1 MDKKGLQT
9 FATWSKQYLE
19 QQIELSLK
27 SLGIHS
33 DDDIRDAKRMGDV
46 TIIDGD
52 STSYPAELY
61 GKRDQIIKLV
71 KDAGY
76 NNIIE
81 EFAYTWFNR
90 FVALRF
96 MEVHGFLS
104 HGFRILS
111 NPSGGIEPEILKNLN
126 FVKGELKLDI
136 SICEDY
142 KQHGKLEE
150 LFRYVLIKQ
159 CNVLAERLPM
169 LFSIDMGYLDL
180 LLPQNLLKGETVIT
194 KLVEIPE
201 DVFLDDV
208 EIIGWMYQ
216 FYISSKKDAVYASKK
231 TITKDTLPAVTQL
244 FTPDWIVRYMAE
256 NSVGRIWMESY
267 PDSPIRTDMKY
278 YVDEAEQT
286 EEVQKKLEE
295 IRYKNVNPEDI
306 KIIEPCCG
314 SGHILVYVFD
324 LLFKMYEE
332 KGYLKRDIP
341 TLILRNNLTGLDVDK
356 RASQLAS
363 FALIM
368 KARSM
373 NNRFF
378 DDEYYEK
385 PHVYEIKD
393 SQLLLKMDYR
403 KQIHD
408 LNLLSP
414 EERELIYYI
423 VETFENGKTIGS
435 LLIVKPIDFEMLDNA
450 IEKIRSKA
458 VTTLFNVDFL
468 ERGVNRLKELSLLAK
483 VLSSKYDVMITNPPY
498 IGISSMEGPVKEY
511 TIEYYP
517 NSKTDMFAMFMETGL
532 VRNNGFTSMINMH
545 SWMFLSTYERLR
557 NELIKTSNVIVMA
570 HLGAHAFDS
579 IGGEVVQTTSFVF
592 RNAFIKGYTSNFD
605 RLVSGNSENEKM
617 SIFLSKQERYTNDQ
631 QIFSTIPNSPFIY
644 WLSNSAL
651 EAFSKHTLAFFAD
664 TKTGMQTCDNNRFL
678 RLWFEIASN
687 KACLHNANEDT
698 TKNTL
703 IKWIPYNKGGD
714 YRKWYG
720 NQEWLLNWASDGFE
734 VKQYAIQL
742 YKSMTRTIKNIPY
755 FYKET
760 ISWSK
765 VSSGNIAFRYYPQGF
780 IFDVAGCCIYSH
792 TMPLVGLL
800 AIINSK
806 VAKYYLSAL
815 SPTVNYEAGHVN
827 SIPIVKEAL
836 TPQTMSISQDCIRI
850 CKADWDSNETS
861 WDFEEHPFV
870 RWSHG
875 LWDVTAIG
883 ANMHYYYGYHPEVK
897 GPLELCYML
906 WQGECNDRFKKLKE
920 NEEEL
925 NRIFIDIYGLQYE
938 LTPDV
943 ADEDITVCKADLQR
957 DVKSFISYL
966 VGIVMG
972 RYSLDI
978 TGIAYAGGEWNIT
991 KYRSYQ
997 PDDDGIVPIY
1007 VGVGMEDGLTARI
1020 TELVKLIYGEESFK
1034 ENMDFI
1040 AEALGKANNESSIET
1055 LNRYLNDGFYADH
1068 LKIYQKRP
1076 IYWLFSSGKQK
1087 GFKCLV
1093 YMHRYNKDTLARINA
1108 KYYLPESTRQKIE
1121 LEDIEERIKGAE
1133 GKERIRLEKTRTKLF
1148 DRYNETIE
1156 YGQILD
1162 HMANQYIDIDLDDGV
1177 KVNYAKFQGVELVS
1191 DSGVKIKKDL
1201 LVPLK

>member
-1 MDKKGLQT
+1 MDKKSLQT
-9 FATWSKQYLE
+9 YATWSKQYLE

-27 SLGIHS
+27 SLGIHG
-33 DDDIRDAKRMGDV
+33 DDDIRDAKRVGDV
-46 TIIDGD
+46 TVIDGD

-71 KDAGY
+71 KESGY
-76 NNIIE
+76 KNIIE

-90 FVALRF
+90 LVALRF

-111 NPSGGIEPEILKNLN
+111 NLSGGIEPEILKNLN

-136 SICEDY
+136 AVCEEY
-142 KQHGKLEE
+142 KQQGKLEE

-159 CNVLAERLPM
+159 CNVLAARLPM
-169 LFSIDMGYLDL
+169 LFSVDMGYLDL

-194 KLVEIPE
+194 KLVEIHE
-201 DVFLDDV
+201 EVFLEDV

-267 PDSPIRTDMKY
+267 PESSLRADMKY
-278 YVDEAEQT
+278 YVEEAEQT
-286 EEVQKKLEE
+286 EEVQRKLED

-408 LNLLSP
+408 LNLLSQ

-435 LLIVKPIDFEMLDNA
+435 LLIVKPIDFELLDNA

-458 VTTLFNVDFL
+458 VSTLFNVDFL

-483 VLSSKYDVMITNPPY
+483 VLSSEYDVMITNPPY
-498 IGISSMEGPVKEY
+498 RPISSMESVV
-511 TIEYYP
+511 IEYASTFYP
-517 NSKTDMFAMFMETGL
+517 ESKYDMYSMFMETKLIKQDGIL
-532 VRNNGFTSMINMH
+532 AMINMQ
-545 SWMFLSTYERLR
+545 SWMFLSSFEKLR
-557 NELIKTSNVIVMA
+557 ISLLKTRSIVCMIQ
-570 HLGAHAFDS
+570 LGARAFEEIS
-579 IGGEVVQTTSFVF
+579 GEVVQTTCFVL
-592 RNAFIKGYTSNFD
+592 RNAASFNVISKFYKLSDEPTPKDKECSFLRRHGEYTSDAKRF
-605 RLVSGNSENEKM
+605 EKTPLHM
-617 SIFLSKQERYTNDQ
+617 IL
-631 QIFSTIPNSPFIY
+631 Y
-644 WLSNSAL
+644 WLTDPQIELLLGNKL
-651 EAFSKHTLAFFAD
+651 ESYVEIKQGAATS
-664 TKTGMQTCDNNRFL
+664 DNDRFL
-678 RLWFEIASN
+678 RIWYEVNISKIGFGLSKENAIKSEYKWF
-687 KACLHNANEDT
+687 
-698 TKNTL
+698 
-703 IKWIPYNKGGD
+703 PYNKGGTPIQ
-714 YRKWYG
+714 WYG
-720 NQEWLLNWASDGFE
+720 NQDYVVNYYKDGKEMKAFHEILNKEHPGGRLKNQEYYFREGFTWSTLSNTFAVRYCAQGSIFDTKGSMGFVSNKSDIHFFMGLLNSRVGRYWMKTLAPTLDFNPISLRQVP
-734 VKQYAIQL
+734 VK
-742 YKSMTRTIKNIPY
+742 
-755 FYKET
+755 
-760 ISWSK
+760 
-765 VSSGNIAFRYYPQGF
+765 
-780 IFDVAGCCIYSH
+780 
-792 TMPLVGLL
+792 MPENGLIESLVMDC
-800 AIINSK
+800 
-806 VAKYYLSAL
+806 
-815 SPTVNYEAGHVN
+815 
-827 SIPIVKEAL
+827 VKFAQE
-836 TPQTMSISQDCIRI
+836 
-850 CKADWDSNETS
+850 DWDSFEVS
-861 WDFEEHPFV
+861 WDYKEHPFV
-870 RWSHG
+870 KWSRD

-883 ANMHYYYGYHPEVK
+883 ASMQYYYGYHPEVK

-906 WQGECNDRFKKLKE
+906 WQGECNERFKKIKE

-925 NRIFIDIYGLQYE
+925 NRIFIDIYGLQDE
-938 LTPDV
+938 LTPEV
-943 ADEDITVCKADLQR
+943 ADEDITVRKADLQR

-972 RYSLDI
+972 RYSLDA
-978 TGIAYAGGEWNIT
+978 TGLAYAGGEWDAS

-997 PDDDGIVPIY
+997 PDDDGVVPIY
-1007 VGVGMEDGLTARI
+1007 VGVGMKDGLTARI

-1068 LKIYQKRP
+1068 LKTYQKRP

-1087 GFKCLV
+1087 GFKCLI

-1121 LEDIEERIKGAE
+1121 LEDIDERIKVAE
-1133 GKERIRLEKTRTKLF
+1133 GKDRIKLEKTRTKLF
-1148 DRYNETIE
+1148 DRFNETIE
-1156 YGQILD
+1156 YGQVLD

-1177 KVNYAKFQGVELVS
+1177 KVNYAKFQDVELVS
-1191 DSGVKIKKDL
+1191 DSGVKIKKDM